1 VSPNLVVTPTYSE
14 LVHEL
19 RKLRAENDGLRFAL
33 DERVQRLG
41 EDAEAAERA
50 QSRIWFH
57 AWRESQ
63 RQLRMLREEIARM
76 KEGGR
81 G

>member
-1 VSPNLVVTPTYSE
+1 MVVMPSYDE
-14 LVHEL
+14 LLHQL

-33 DERVQRLG
+33 DERVQALG
-41 EDAEAAERA
+41 EDAEKAERA

-57 AWRESQ
+57 AWKESQ
-63 RQLRMLREEIARM
+63 RQCRVLREELARM